1 MGTLHQVLFVICPE
15 VSSLRLSAE
24 HRATRQGPG
33 ERQVPWSASSV
44 GGVRGPWARPARTG
58 SRVRRPICCLSEK
71 RPEANQP
78 AGRGQRE
85 AAASGQRDTQ
95 KRPGQERPPPHRLE
109 KEAFRQG
116 HSDRDEEPVFDETAA
131 RAAEILEL
139 LEGLRAFRQRIVDDA
154 QSMAKQIKTP
164 KEQVEKSLAN
174 HPDICKI
181 DASIR
186 RLEAELKAISD
197 NE

>member
-1 MGTLHQVLFVICPE
+1 
-15 VSSLRLSAE
+15 
-24 HRATRQGPG
+24 
-33 ERQVPWSASSV
+33 
-44 GGVRGPWARPARTG
+44 
-58 SRVRRPICCLSEK
+58 
-71 RPEANQP
+71 
-78 AGRGQRE
+78 
-85 AAASGQRDTQ
+85 
-95 KRPGQERPPPHRLE
+95 
-109 KEAFRQG
+109 
-116 HSDRDEEPVFDETAA
+116 
-131 RAAEILEL
+131 LEL